1 VGGGPIFKS
10 ISFFS
15 FWLTEVERSKGMTS
29 GGRGSRFS
37 TLRPEKS
44 PKINSERFRLKLLFD
59 RHK

>member
-1 VGGGPIFKS
+1 
-10 ISFFS
+10 
-15 FWLTEVERSKGMTS
+15 MTS